1 MIIFSI
7 LTVAAVFYLL
17 YVAVDMT
24 LASNVLLIEKERD
37 ISEEAKEE
45 VKETAD
51 VKTNK
56 SNSKKKAKKAR

>member
-1 MIIFSI
+1 M
-7 LTVAAVFYLL
+7 AAVFYLL